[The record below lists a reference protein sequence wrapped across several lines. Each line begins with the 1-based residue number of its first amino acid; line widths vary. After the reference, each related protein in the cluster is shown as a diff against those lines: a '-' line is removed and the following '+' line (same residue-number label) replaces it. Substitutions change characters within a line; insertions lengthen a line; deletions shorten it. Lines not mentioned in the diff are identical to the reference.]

1 MAKYEALG
9 HDEEN
14 QDLPAK
20 TFLSHALVLFSS
32 YLWVIHGLIFF
43 LSLLFLLF
51 SANLYFR
58 LEGAKEHNQYT
69 VSPSRIQDL

>member
-1 MAKYEALG
+1 MNMAKYQALG

-14 QDLPAK
+14 QDLPK
-20 TFLSHALVLFSS
+20 TTSLSHALVFCSS
-32 YLWVIHGLIFF
+32 YLWVIHGLILF

-58 LEGAKEHNQYT
+58 LEGATEHNQIYCEF
-69 VSPSRIQDL
+69 I